1 MHKEILSDNQK
12 KLLPLVKQFQADFY
26 LVGGTAIALHL
37 GHRRSFD
44 FDLFSTKPFDNR
56 RIRTQIKKFAPITK
70 TLIESQ
76 GEMTLLVDETRFTYF
91 EFRYPIPHPVKYNN
105 TITLPELKSL
115 AAMKAFALGFR
126 PKWKD
131 YLDLYYLFKQ
141 FTLAEIVQTAESI
154 FGEEFNHKLFR
165 EQLAYHN
172 DISYSDEAILMPG
185 FEVSKEQVL
194 QSLID
199 ISLL

>member
-1 MHKEILSDNQK
+1 MHNEILSNNQK

-44 FDLFSTKPFDNR
+44 FDLFSPHPFNTQA
-56 RIRTQIKKFAPITK
+56 IRTQIKKTAPITK
-70 TLIESQ
+70 TFIESQ
-76 GEMTLLVDETRFTYF
+76 GEMTLLVNETRFTVF
-91 EFRYPIPHPVKYNN
+91 EFRYPIDHPVKFNE
-105 TITLPELKSL
+105 TITLPELKTL

-131 YLDLYYLFKQ
+131 YLDLYFLLKQ
-141 FTLAEIVQTAESI
+141 FSLTEIVKTAESI
-154 FGEEFNHKLFR
+154 FGGEFNHKLFR
-165 EQLAYHN
+165 EQLAYHK
-172 DISYSDEAILMPG
+172 DISYSDEAIMMPG

-199 ISLL
+199 ISLS